1 MRPLLQNRTFLAVS
15 VSVGV
20 AYTGV
25 GMVSPVLVLYAQS
38 RGASVAIIGAMASSF
53 LLSNFVFQYPT
64 GWIADRW
71 GRKRVMVIGLA
82 VEAALSLVYLVIN
95 NAELF
100 IALRFVEGMVG
111 AALLPPARALIAE
124 VVPDERR
131 GQAYGIFSSFFNAG
145 YLVGPAVGG
154 VLAVAGYGSVFVGSF
169 AFRLAA
175 AIIVAVWVHDATAAQ
190 RAASRHAPSLSRRA
204 LFTFPLLATYI
215 LAFGDYL
222 WLGYD
227 LTAFPLWMRHHIGA
241 SIPIIGLA
249 IALWGA
255 FTVTVSPFGGR
266 IADRGPRWVWILVFG
281 LAQLPIYAAYA
292 LITAIVPIL
301 ALIALHGVL
310 YSLMMPAVDATLAAS
325 SPVEA
330 RARAQSVYTG
340 VGLGSALVAANVFSI
355 LYGLSFRLP
364 FVVMGAGFGLCV
376 LIGGSM
382 IFLAEHRVTAPWQS
396 DDLVTSET
404 GRS

>member
-1 MRPLLQNRTFLAVS
+1 MKPLLQNRNFLAVS

-71 GRKRVMVIGLA
+71 GRKRVMVVGLA

-100 IALRFVEGMVG
+100 IVLRFIEGMVG

-169 AFRLAA
+169 IFRLAA
-175 AIIVAVWVHDATAAQ
+175 AVIVA
-190 RAASRHAPSLSRRA
+190 
-204 LFTFPLLATYI
+204 
-215 LAFGDYL
+215 
-222 WLGYD
+222 
-227 LTAFPLWMRHHIGA
+227 
-241 SIPIIGLA
+241 
-249 IALWGA
+249 
-255 FTVTVSPFGGR
+255 
-266 IADRGPRWVWILVFG
+266 
-281 LAQLPIYAAYA
+281 
-292 LITAIVPIL
+292 
-301 ALIALHGVL
+301 
-310 YSLMMPAVDATLAAS
+310 
-325 SPVEA
+325 
-330 RARAQSVYTG
+330 
-340 VGLGSALVAANVFSI
+340 
-355 LYGLSFRLP
+355 
-364 FVVMGAGFGLCV
+364 
-376 LIGGSM
+376 
-382 IFLAEHRVTAPWQS
+382 
-396 DDLVTSET
+396 
-404 GRS
+404 